1 MEQIRCNNCDTHFEG
16 NFCNSCG
23 QRSIGNHRLQMQE
36 VVADFFDNTF
46 NLHKGF
52 FFTLWKLFVIPGKVA
67 QAYIDGKRRK
77 YTNPTRFMVIGL
89 AFQTF
94 IDYWFKTTE
103 VIEQEKYYYFSF
115 LSESMN
121 NSMEIWN
128 VKLAVEY
135 ILLSNLFMIVLL
147 PLLLYFL
154 FKPLKYNYTE
164 LLSTSFYF
172 FPAILFITMPFLF
185 VTKVLLDIYVSK
197 EVIIF
202 IFTGYL
208 FWSYLSFFKSM
219 KWVQRTMRFAFVV
232 IIFMFIRI
240 AVLPWALSIIYLQTP

>member
-1 MEQIRCNNCDTHFEG
+1 MEQVRCKNCDTLYQG
-16 NFCNSCG
+16 NFCPHCG
-23 QRSIGNHRLQMQE
+23 QRHIANNRLQMKE
-36 VVADFFDNTF
+36 VIADFFDNTF

-67 QAYIDGKRRK
+67 QAYIDGKRKR

-103 VIEQEKYYYFSF
+103 VIEQEEYYYFSF
-115 LSESMN
+115 LSEAMN

-135 ILLSNLFMIVLL
+135 ILLTNLFMIVLL
-147 PLLLYFL
+147 PALMYFF
-154 FKPLKYNYTE
+154 FKPLKFNYTE
-164 LLSTSFYF
+164 LLSTSFYY

-185 VTKVLLDIYVSK
+185 VTKVLMDIYVAK
-197 EVIIF
+197 EAIIV
-202 IFTGYL
+202 IFTVYL
-208 FWSYLSFFKSM
+208 FWSYLSFFKTM
-219 KWVQRTMRFAFVV
+219 KWPQRLIRFASV
-232 IIFMFIRI
+232 IAIFMLMRI
-240 AVLPWALSIIYLQTP
+240 AVLPWVLSNVYPQTT